1 MTAIKAI
8 YNGTGFE
15 PLQPI
20 PVKGEYEVIITF
32 INPIETDQI
41 VSDDELFSVS
51 ERLIKQNKE
60 AYEVLAQ

>member
-8 YNGTGFE
+8 YDGSSFK

-20 PVKGEYEVIITF
+20 PVNESYEVIITF
-32 INPIETDQI
+32 VNPMEATI
-41 VSDDELFSVS
+41 SDDELLKISDC
-51 ERLIKQNKE
+51 LIQQNKE